1 LILPEGET
9 APKGG
14 LPVTVFAEKTGY
26 TGYRVT
32 KTVTIPEKQS
42 SVDYILYVPEST
54 SKAVKLKLQA
64 STGNGT
70 EDKADDYVLNTE
82 VFVPVIDGSGSS
94 EYKVGYSYTQ
104 DEQYFRSGFYTKD
117 GTVPAISMAG
127 TVNVAKKDVQN
138 VDLTLLK
145 RTEHKR
151 SCQTSGRQDGF
162 RKY

>member
-1 LILPEGET
+1 
-9 APKGG
+9 
-14 LPVTVFAEKTGY
+14 
-26 TGYRVT
+26 VT

-127 TVNVAKKDVQN
+127 TVNVAK
-138 VDLTLLK
+138 
-145 RTEHKR
+145 RM
-151 SCQTSGRQDGF
+151 F
-162 RKY
+162 RM

>member
-1 LILPEGET
+1 
-9 APKGG
+9 

-70 EDKADDYVLNTE
+70 EDKPTIM
-82 VFVPVIDGSGSS
+82 F
-94 EYKVGYSYTQ
+94 
-104 DEQYFRSGFYTKD
+104 
-117 GTVPAISMAG
+117 
-127 TVNVAKKDVQN
+127 
-138 VDLTLLK
+138 
-145 RTEHKR
+145 
-151 SCQTSGRQDGF
+151 
-162 RKY
+162 

>member
-14 LPVTVFAEKTGY
+14 CRNSFAEKTGY

-54 SKAVKLKLQA
+54 SKAVNLSSRLQPE
-64 STGNGT
+64 T
-70 EDKADDYVLNTE
+70 ERRTKPDDYVLNTE

-127 TVNVAKKDVQN
+127 TVNVAKKDV
-138 VDLTLLK
+138 
-145 RTEHKR
+145 RM
-151 SCQTSGRQDGF
+151 
-162 RKY
+162 